1 MAERK
6 NLFLILLIIGIVNIY
21 NIEPKDLYKLIPSDM
36 LSVIQEYLNYFGE
49 SNTISFCKI
58 IYPNYNL
65 LFEAFIR
72 TYMSVKSAPAK
83 GSLVFDK
90 SEDIDGESNKSSRKN
105 IKNKAKME
113 KTPEKSKKEEVM
125 EFLEKKKVIS
135 LLRKYKNDRDIEV
148 LMEKL
153 INSVE

>member
-1 MAERK
+1 
-6 NLFLILLIIGIVNIY
+6 
-21 NIEPKDLYKLIPSDM
+21 M

-72 TYMSVKSAPAK
+72 TYISAKSAPAK

-125 EFLEKKKVIS
+125 EFLEEKNVIS